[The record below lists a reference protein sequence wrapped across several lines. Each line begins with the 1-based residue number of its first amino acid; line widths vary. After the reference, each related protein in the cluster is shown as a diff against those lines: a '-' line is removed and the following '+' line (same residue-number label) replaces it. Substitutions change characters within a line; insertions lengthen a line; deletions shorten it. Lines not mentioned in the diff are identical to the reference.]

1 MVSASTQVVFC
12 PADALI
18 DGQCMIHFY
27 YRNTTG
33 DPRFMEFDVLSES
46 FYDALRSSLPLALAT
61 DMQTGPLWSGGLTA
75 TLSSDPKRPPMTR
88 HVDSKCTI
96 ASMIAEGFSQAS
108 QPLALESMP
117 QYTKPLEGDAL
128 VTLDVVYM
136 ADGVGVGVA
145 FSHAV
150 VDMAACV
157 RFCQEWGA
165 RAQSMY
171 TPDDSVVYQPAVL
184 NTDRGRFWD
193 AITAEETRAE
203 SAFDKHLAEL
213 VDAAPELGND
223 GPSKVESDMGRSAK
237 PLYRIEITAAATS
250 DIGEERK
257 SVAPGASIPN
267 FLSAVLWRAIT
278 RANSEARHTYFATSL
293 TVRTDPRFAEFWGN
307 AATMKYI
314 HMDAGTFSAMDIGD
328 IARTVQ
334 AIVSEFT
341 PAEFLRI
348 LGTFT
353 NVEYR
358 NNLVEH
364 VLFSQAP
371 IVTISN
377 VSRTPMYSVD
387 FGFGPPAKVTCPSA
401 LGPGMVGFFPNSKAG
416 GIDIYLRASDAEI
429 EQIAG
434 DSLLKDHI
442 AITTYKP

>member
-1 MVSASTQVVFC
+1 MPASTQTVFC
-12 PADALI
+12 PADGLI
-18 DGQCMIHFY
+18 DGQIMAHFY
-27 YRNTTG
+27 YQNMTS

-75 TLSSDPKRPPMTR
+75 MLSSNPGRPPMTR

-96 ASMIAEGFSQAS
+96 ANMIAEGFSRAS
-108 QPLALESMP
+108 QPLALDSMP
-117 QYTKPLEGDAL
+117 HLRKPLEGDAL

-150 VDMAACV
+150 VDMGACV

-171 TPDDSVVYQPAVL
+171 SPDDSVVYQPAVL
-184 NTDRGRFWD
+184 NIDRARFWD

-213 VDAAPELGND
+213 ADTAPELGND
-223 GPSKVESDMGRSAK
+223 GPSKVEPDMGGGAK
-237 PLYRIEITAAATS
+237 SLYRIEITAAATGG
-250 DIGEERK
+250 IGEARK
-257 SVAPGASIPN
+257 NVAPGASIPN
-267 FLSAVLWRAIT
+267 FLSAVLWRAVT
-278 RANSEARHTYFATSL
+278 RANPEAHHTYFATSL

-307 AATMKYI
+307 TSTMKYI

-334 AIVSEFT
+334 AIMSEFT
-341 PAEFLRI
+341 PAEYLRI

-353 NVEYR
+353 NTEYIR
-358 NNLVEH
+358 NLVRH
-364 VLFSQAP
+364 VLNGHAP
-371 IVTISN
+371 VVAISN
-377 VSRTPMYSVD
+377 VSRVPMYSVD
-387 FGFGPPAKVTCPSA
+387 FGFGPPAKVICPTA
-401 LGPGMVGFFPNSKAG
+401 LTPGMVVLFPNSMAG

-442 AITTYKP
+442 SVRAYEP